1 MKIEWKQKKMFESIK
16 VEANEVVIKQGDDG
30 DNFYVIAEYV
40 SFCICLV
47 CICICVC
54 NCTLILI
61 TKKKSILD
69 YNEIH

>member
-47 CICICVC
+47 CVC
-54 NCTLILI
+54 R
-61 TKKKSILD
+61 
-69 YNEIH
+69 